1 MGTAST
7 TGENTVH
14 TIFWAPSGYSFPAGY
29 AATVDTFLTDV
40 VADSGKPTNVYA
52 TDAQYTQ
59 LVAGVTS
66 HIHYDVH
73 YGGTLTDSHVFPTAG
88 GCTPDSGHGETYT
101 ACIADSQLE
110 GEVTADVVAH
120 GFPTGLGQLYLVFFP
135 PNVET
140 CFGTTNAA
148 AGDTCSDTYSG
159 GYCAYH
165 YGTFAAG
172 GLILYGNLT
181 YPTALRYS
189 CMSGQAPN
197 GSAAADATINMVSHE
212 HNEAITDPLGS
223 GWLDGS
229 GYEMGDECGYL
240 FGPVLGGSPGGEWDQ
255 VINGDHYYLQ
265 EEFSNEDYAGNA
277 SAGCIAAEDVPT
289 AAFSVTT
296 PAPTAGSPVAFTAT
310 ASADPDASPGIAAYA
325 WDFGDGSATGSGVTP
340 LHTYRAGGA
349 FTATLTVTDVDGWTG
364 SVSHVLDVGDAVASP
379 PVLTAD
385 SPPTTAIVG
394 KRYSSTF
401 AATGNPTPTYALG
414 GGAPPWL
421 SIGAGSGLLG
431 GTPPVGT
438 TTFSYSVVAS
448 NGVSP
453 DATAGPFT
461 VKVTAH
467 PKAPP
472 PVAHGYWLVGADGG
486 IFTFGSARFHGSTGS
501 FALQRPVAGIT
512 PTSDRGGYWLVASDG
527 GIFAFGD
534 AGFHGSIPGLGIA
547 PAGTP
552 GAAHQLGAP
561 IVGMVPS
568 ADGGG
573 YFMVAGDG
581 GVFAFGDARFAGSCP
596 GIGGCSGTA
605 VAVMPDASGHGYWL
619 VTSTGNVYAFG
630 DAPRYGAPGSDGV
643 PVTAAV
649 RTPDGRG
656 YWILFADGTVAPFG
670 DARPFGGTTG
680 GVGPSD
686 PATAVFTTADGAGYW
701 VASALGG
708 VFTFGDAPNDG
719 SMAGTHLNSP
729 VIAATGW

>member
-1 MGTAST
+1 MGTATT

-40 VADSGKPTNVYA
+40 AADSGKPTNVYA
-52 TDAQYTQ
+52 TDTQNTQ
-59 LVAGVTS
+59 LVSGVTS

-73 YGGTLTDSHVFPTAG
+73 YGGTLNDSDAFPTVG

-101 ACIADSQLE
+101 ACIADSQLQS
-110 GEVTADVVAH
+110 EVAAEVVAH
-120 GFPTGLGQLYLVFFP
+120 GLPTGLGQLYLVFFP

-148 AGDTCSDTYSG
+148 AGGTCSDTFTG
-159 GYCAYH
+159 GFCAYH
-165 YGTFAAG
+165 SGTFAAG
-172 GLILYGNLT
+172 GLVLDGNLT
-181 YPTALRYS
+181 YPTALHYT
-189 CMSGQAPN
+189 CMSGEAPN
-197 GSAAADATINMVSHE
+197 GSSAVDATINMVSHE
-212 HNEAITDPLGS
+212 HNETITDPVGS

-229 GYEMGDECGYL
+229 GYEIGDECGYI
-240 FGPVLGGSPGGEWDQ
+240 FGPVLGGAPGNEWDQ
-255 VINGDHYYLQ
+255 VINGDHYFLQ
-265 EEFSNEDYAGNA
+265 DEFSNGDYADNA

-296 PAPTAGSPVAFTAT
+296 PAPSAGSPVAFTA
-310 ASADPDASPGIAAYA
+310 ASADPDASPGIATYA
-325 WDFGDGSATGSGVTP
+325 WDFGDGSATGSGATP
-340 LHTYRAGGA
+340 FHTYAAAGTL
-349 FTATLTVTDVDGWTG
+349 TATLTVTDVDGWTG
-364 SVSHVLDVGDAVASP
+364 SVSHVVDVGSAVTSSP
-379 PVLTAD
+379 AFTAD
-385 SPPTTAIVG
+385 SPPVTATVG
-394 KRYSSTF
+394 NRYSSTF
-401 AATGNPTPTYALG
+401 AASGYPVPTYALAA
-414 GGAPPWL
+414 GAPHWL
-421 SIGAGSGLLG
+421 SIGTGSGVLG
-431 GTPPVGT
+431 GTPPAGT
-438 TTFSYSVVAS
+438 TTFSYSVVAD

-461 VKVTAH
+461 VKVTTPA
-467 PKAPP
+467 KAPP
-472 PVAHGYWLVGADGG
+472 PVVHGYWLVGADGG

-512 PTSDRGGYWLVASDG
+512 PTTDRGGYWLVASDG

-552 GAAHQLGAP
+552 GAAHELRSP

-605 VAVMPDASGHGYWL
+605 VAVMPDASGNGYWL
-619 VTSTGNVYAFG
+619 VTGTGNVYAFG
-630 DAPRYGAPGSDGV
+630 DAPHYGAPGFDGV
-643 PVTAAV
+643 PVTSAV

-656 YWILFADGTVAPFG
+656 YWILFAYGTVAAYG
-670 DARPFGGTTG
+670 DARPFGGPVG
-680 GVGPSD
+680 GVGPFD
-686 PATAVFTTADGAGYW
+686 PATAVFTTADGNGYW
-701 VASALGG
+701 VASSRGG
-708 VFTFGDAPNDG
+708 VFAFGDAPNDG
-719 SMAGTHLNSP
+719 SMAGVHLNSP